1 MIGINNFPSEKKIWT
16 NFFRT
21 VGTKRSILILDSVL
35 NHFGRTCPAL
45 LLDLCRSAAVS
56 VKIAFSIFEKLKYV
70 NNQQAAIHCTV
81 RMYS

>member
-1 MIGINNFPSEKKIWT
+1 MSST
-16 NFFRT
+16 
-21 VGTKRSILILDSVL
+21 S
-35 NHFGRTCPAL
+35 FGSMPF
-45 LLDLCRSAAVS
+45 AAVS